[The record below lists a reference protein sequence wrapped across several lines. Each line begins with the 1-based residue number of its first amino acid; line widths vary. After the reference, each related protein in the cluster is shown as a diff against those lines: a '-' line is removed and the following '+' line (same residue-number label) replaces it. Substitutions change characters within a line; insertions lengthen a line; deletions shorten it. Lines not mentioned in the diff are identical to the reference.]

1 MMFLFFSSIFTPKG
15 EAEGFICK
23 ALKGEAIFWLLRA
36 LNNAADETL
45 RLVQNPGFIF
55 KSYF

>member
-36 LNNAADETL
+36 INNAADKSL
-45 RLVQNPGFIF
+45 RFALWGEN
-55 KSYF
+55 